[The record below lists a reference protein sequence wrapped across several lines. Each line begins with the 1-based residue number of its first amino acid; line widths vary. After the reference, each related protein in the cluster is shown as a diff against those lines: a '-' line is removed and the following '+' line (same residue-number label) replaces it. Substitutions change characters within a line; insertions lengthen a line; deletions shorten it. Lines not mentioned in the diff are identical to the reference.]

1 MWLGGCWQ
9 QVGSWLL
16 VNVQSCHHQLPNAW
30 IKFFAESSVEVKFP
44 FMNIQSKST
53 HVPTTAMP
61 TTIHTW
67 CIQILHNLCNVE
79 ETSNFPAL
87 LWQPINLN
95 YLCEI
100 RSHPL
105 NMIRWALELVWTFC
119 RWKNSLPLLGI
130 KAQLLGCLACSLV
143 TIMTELPWLYYI
155 CRILPLAADNY
166 MND

>member
-16 VNVQSCHHQLPNAW
+16 VNVQSCHHQLLNAW
-30 IKFFAESSVEVKFP
+30 IKFFAESSVEVMFP

-53 HVPTTAMP
+53 HIPTMAMP

-67 CIQILHNLCNVE
+67 CIQILHNPCNVD

-87 LWQPINLN
+87 LWQQISLN

-100 RSHPL
+100 RSHLL

-119 RWKNSLPLLGI
+119 RWENPLFLLGI

-143 TIMTELPWLYYI
+143 SISTKPPWLYYLY
-155 CRILPLAADNY
+155 RIRPFAADNY
-166 MND
+166 MIE